1 MLQFVSMLAAIALT
15 AFCWGVYGPVLHIGS
30 GQLGSALRAF
40 MCVGMAYF
48 GIAIVVPLAILW
60 KTGEKGSWTK
70 TGVLWSLL
78 AGAAGALGA
87 LGVILAVR
95 VFGGQ
100 PIYVMPL
107 VFGGA
112 PVVNT
117 LLNATLTKSFGQL
130 KAPFL
135 AGLILV
141 ITGAATV
148 LIFKPVA
155 PHSAPKAV
163 AAATAADTA
172 VADAPAAEKP
182 AAHTLVPKV
191 EQRAE
196 KFLGVLLAA
205 AMAMLSWG
213 AYGPVLHKG
222 QTAMG
227 GSRLRPLIC
236 IGVSYFLIAV
246 LVPLG
251 LLGPT
256 GDKGTWDTTG
266 LLWSLGAG
274 SLGALGALGTI
285 LAFANGGKPFTV
297 MPVVFGCAPVINT
310 FTTLAL
316 AETAPET
323 VRPIFLAGL
332 MVVAAGAATVLAF
345 GPRGHAPGKPHGPAG
360 GAPAAT

>member
-30 GQLGSALRAF
+30 GLLGSALRAF
-40 MCVGMAYF
+40 MCVGLAYF
-48 GIAIVVPLAILW
+48 GIAIVVPSAILGRG
-60 KTGEKGSWTK
+60 GEKGQWTR
-70 TGVLWSLL
+70 TGVVWSLI
-78 AGAAGALGA
+78 AGGAGALGA
-87 LGVILAVR
+87 LGVILALR

-100 PIYVMPL
+100 AIYVMPL

-117 LLNATLTKSFGQL
+117 LLNATMNRAFDQL

-148 LIFKPVA
+148 LVFKPQTPAHA
-155 PHSAPKAV
+155 PQAV
-163 AAATAADTA
+163 
-172 VADAPAAEKP
+172 VRAPAAADAEAGDRPAVATVEK
-182 AAHTLVPKV
+182 
-191 EQRAE
+191 RAE
-196 KFLGVLLAA
+196 NVLGVLLSA

-222 QTAMG
+222 QVAMG

-246 LVPLG
+246 LVPLA

-256 GDKGTWDTTG
+256 GDRGSWHAGG
-266 LLWSLGAG
+266 LAWSLAAG

-285 LAFANGGKPFTV
+285 LAFACGGKPFTV

-316 AETAPET
+316 AETKPDAVSPF
-323 VRPIFLAGL
+323 FLAGL
-332 MVVAAGAATVLAF
+332 LVVAAGAATVLAF
-345 GPRGHAPGKPHGPAG
+345 GPRGHAPGKPHPAPP
-360 GAPAAT
+360 PAAP

>member
-1 MLQFVSMLAAIALT
+1 MIQFVSMLAAIALT
-15 AFCWGVYGPVLHIGS
+15 ALCWGVYGPVLHIGS

-40 MCVGMAYF
+40 MCVGLAYF
-48 GIAIVVPLAILW
+48 GIAIVVPSAILARA
-60 KTGEKGSWTK
+60 GEKGSWTR
-70 TGVLWSLL
+70 TGILWSLV
-78 AGAAGALGA
+78 AGVAGALGA
-87 LGVILAVR
+87 LGVILALR
-95 VFGGQ
+95 
-100 PIYVMPL
+100 

-117 LLNATLTKSFGQL
+117 LLNATMNKAFDQL

-148 LIFKPVA
+148 LVFKPQAA
-155 PHSAPKAV
+155 PHAAPAP
-163 AAATAADTA
+163 AAAAADAQATAA
-172 VADAPAAEKP
+172 PAKTVEKKAEN
-182 AAHTLVPKV
+182 V
-191 EQRAE
+191 
-196 KFLGVLLAA
+196 LGVLLSA

-222 QTAMG
+222 QTAMA

-246 LVPLG
+246 LVPLA

-256 GDKGTWDTTG
+256 GDTGTWHPGG
-266 LLWSLGAG
+266 LVWSLAAG

-285 LAFANGGKPFTV
+285 LAFACGGKPFTV

-316 AETAPET
+316 AETKPDS
-323 VRPIFLAGL
+323 VSPVFLAGL
-332 MVVAAGAATVLAF
+332 LVVAAGAATVLAF
-345 GPRGHAPGKPHGPAG
+345 GPRAHAPAKAHG
-360 GAPAAT
+360 

>member
-1 MLQFVSMLAAIALT
+1 MIQFVSMLAAIALT
-15 AFCWGVYGPVLHIGS
+15 ALCWGVYGPVLHIGS

-40 MCVGMAYF
+40 MCVGLAYF
-48 GIAIVVPLAILW
+48 GIAIVVPSAILARA
-60 KTGEKGSWTK
+60 GEKGSWTR
-70 TGVLWSLL
+70 TGILWSLV
-78 AGAAGALGA
+78 AGVAGALGA
-87 LGVILAVR
+87 LGVILALR

-100 PIYVMPL
+100 AIYVMPL

-117 LLNATLTKSFGQL
+117 LLNATMNKAFDQL

-148 LIFKPVA
+148 LVFKPQAA
-155 PHSAPKAV
+155 PHAAPAP
-163 AAATAADTA
+163 AAAAADAQATAA
-172 VADAPAAEKP
+172 PAKTVEKKAEN
-182 AAHTLVPKV
+182 V
-191 EQRAE
+191 
-196 KFLGVLLAA
+196 LGVLLSA

-222 QTAMG
+222 QTAMA

-246 LVPLG
+246 LVPLA

-256 GDKGTWDTTG
+256 GDTGTWHPGG
-266 LLWSLGAG
+266 LVWSLAAG

-285 LAFANGGKPFTV
+285 LAFACGGKPFTV

-316 AETAPET
+316 AETKPDS
-323 VRPIFLAGL
+323 VSPVFLAGL
-332 MVVAAGAATVLAF
+332 LVVAAGAATVLAF
-345 GPRGHAPGKPHGPAG
+345 GPRAHAPAKAHG
-360 GAPAAT
+360 